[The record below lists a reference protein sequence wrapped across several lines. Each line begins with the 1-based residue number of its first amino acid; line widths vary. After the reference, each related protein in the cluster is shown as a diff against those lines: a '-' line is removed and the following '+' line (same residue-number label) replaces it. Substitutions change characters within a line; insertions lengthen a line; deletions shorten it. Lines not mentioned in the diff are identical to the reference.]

1 MEMKSIRDSL
11 MDEGV
16 FCPEHGI
23 DYDMGCKKCHKVT
36 RDFVLKNGLYI
47 VLMKLWSA
55 TNEFKHEPWNSGS
68 FLFYMRNEKAV
79 HEEELEKAREE
90 GDREKELRET
100 GYLQALDLVI
110 DELITQ

>member
-1 MEMKSIRDSL
+1 MKSIRDSL

-23 DYDMGCKKCHKVT
+23 DYDLDCEKCHEVT

-47 VLMKLWSA
+47 VLMKLWS
-55 TNEFKHEPWNSGS
+55 TPQELKHEPWTSDS

-79 HEEELEKAREE
+79 HEEEREKAREE

-100 GYLQALDLVI
+100 GYLQALDFVI
-110 DELITQ
+110 SELLTQ